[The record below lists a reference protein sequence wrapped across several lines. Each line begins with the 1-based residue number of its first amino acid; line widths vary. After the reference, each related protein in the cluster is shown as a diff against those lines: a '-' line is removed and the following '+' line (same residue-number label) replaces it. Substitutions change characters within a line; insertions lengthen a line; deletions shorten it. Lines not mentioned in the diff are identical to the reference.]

1 MATKLP
7 TPPDYTDAELLA
19 HCKAAIAEVLQ
30 FQSSTFRGKTVTRAD
45 LAGMRALKKE
55 LEADIATAG
64 RTSGAMVGYS
74 RHGRC

>member
-19 HCKAAIAEVLQ
+19 HCKEVLQ